1 MKIPDLIENW
11 ASHPDQSI
19 NIELEAGDVQLD
31 QQLRHLPKRRLTCL
45 AKWQGKTVVAKFFYG
60 SFHKLQAEKE
70 ALLIKALIKAKIST
84 PSVLLL
90 ATLEGVTV
98 LLIEY
103 LEDSKSLLDWMDAR
117 PSEAEFKAIF
127 SSVTELL
134 ITCHQAG
141 FEIKDPHLGNF
152 LISNGDVFIIDA
164 GDIQLLKTPLNTQAS
179 INNLALLYAQLPVTF
194 DEMAFGVLT
203 KRLGNKLNINEKS
216 WQTLLIKQRRWRQ
229 KRFIDKKV
237 FRECTAYV
245 CKKNSHRF
253 LVAKRGFYTEDVA
266 KALENPDALIEQ
278 GHLLKNGQTATVA
291 RVNIAGKQYVLKRY
305 NIKKKVRS
313 ILKALMWSRA
323 AISWRNGLLLEM
335 LGIPTAKSY
344 VMIEEYHWRIRRR
357 SYLLCQN
364 IEAPTAYQL
373 FEDEETEQGVKKQW
387 AKKLYNLFSLLKRCQ
402 ISHGDLKAQNIICPE
417 NGPVFI
423 DLDGMKSNQTESFFF
438 QQFEKDLNRFQLSW
452 TEKGMDQFF
461 KEDLEVLRK
470 KQ

>member
-11 ASHPDQSI
+11 ASQPDQSI

-103 LEDSKSLLDWMDAR
+103 LEDSKPLLDWMDAR

-164 GDIQLLKTPLNTQAS
+164 GDIQLFKSPLNTQAS

-203 KRLGNKLNINEKS
+203 KRLGNKPNINEKS

-245 CKKNSHRF
+245 CNKNSHRF
-253 LVAKRGFYTEDVA
+253 LVAKRGFFTEDVA

-291 RVNIAGKQYVLKRY
+291 RVDIAGKQYVLKRY

-344 VMIEEYHWRIRRR
+344 AFIEERVGVFRRR
-357 SYLLCQN
+357 SYLLS
-364 IEAPTAYQL
+364 EYVDAPLAFDI
-373 FEDEETEQGVKKQW
+373 FEDESSDEKTKETW
-387 AKKLYNLFSLLKRCQ
+387 AKKIDDLFHLLSRSQ
-402 ISHGDLKAQNIICPE
+402 ISHGDLKAQNILCPPE
-417 NGPVFI
+417 GAIFI
-423 DLDGMKSNQTESFFF
+423 DLDGMKTNQSFRS
-438 QQFEKDLNRFQLSW
+438 FEKQFTKDIKRFHRSW
-452 TEKGMDQFF
+452 TYKWAANPYF
-461 KEDLEVLRK
+461 KRY
-470 KQ
+470 

>member
-11 ASHPDQSI
+11 ASQPDQSI

-103 LEDSKSLLDWMDAR
+103 LEDSKSILDWMDAR

-164 GDIQLLKTPLNTQAS
+164 GDIQLLKTPLNPRAS

-203 KRLGNKLNINEKS
+203 KRLGNKPNINEKS

-253 LVAKRGFYTEDVA
+253 LVAKRGFFTEDVA
-266 KALENPDALIEQ
+266 KALEKPDALIEQ

-291 RVNIAGKQYVLKRY
+291 RVDIAGKQYVLKRY

-344 VMIEEYHWRIRRR
+344 AFIEERVGVFRRR
-357 SYLLCQN
+357 SYLLS
-364 IEAPTAYQL
+364 EYVDAPLAFDI
-373 FEDEETEQGVKKQW
+373 FEDESSDEKTKETW
-387 AKKLYNLFSLLKRCQ
+387 AKKIDDLFHLLSRSQ
-402 ISHGDLKAQNIICPE
+402 ISHGDLKAQNILCPPE
-417 NGPVFI
+417 GAIFI
-423 DLDGMKSNQTESFFF
+423 DLDGMKTNQSFRS
-438 QQFEKDLNRFQLSW
+438 FEKQFTKDIKRFHRSW
-452 TEKGMDQFF
+452 TYKWAANPYF
-461 KEDLEVLRK
+461 KRY
-470 KQ
+470 

>member
-11 ASHPDQSI
+11 ASQPDQSI

-103 LEDSKSLLDWMDAR
+103 LEDSKPLLDWMDAR

-164 GDIQLLKTPLNTQAS
+164 GDIQLFKSPLNTQAS

-203 KRLGNKLNINEKS
+203 KRLGNKPNINEKS

-253 LVAKRGFYTEDVA
+253 LVAKRGFFTEDVA
-266 KALENPDALIEQ
+266 KALEKPDALIEQ

-291 RVNIAGKQYVLKRY
+291 RVDIAGKQYVLKRY

-344 VMIEEYHWRIRRR
+344 AFIEERVGVFRRR
-357 SYLLCQN
+357 SYLLS
-364 IEAPTAYQL
+364 EYVDAPLAFDI
-373 FEDEETEQGVKKQW
+373 FEDESSDEKTKETW
-387 AKKLYNLFSLLKRCQ
+387 AKKIDDLFHLLSRSQ
-402 ISHGDLKAQNIICPE
+402 ISHGDLKAQNILCPPE
-417 NGPVFI
+417 GAIFI
-423 DLDGMKSNQTESFFF
+423 DLDGMKTNQSFRS
-438 QQFEKDLNRFQLSW
+438 FEKQFTKDIKRFHRSW
-452 TEKGMDQFF
+452 TYKWAANPYF
-461 KEDLEVLRK
+461 KRY
-470 KQ
+470 